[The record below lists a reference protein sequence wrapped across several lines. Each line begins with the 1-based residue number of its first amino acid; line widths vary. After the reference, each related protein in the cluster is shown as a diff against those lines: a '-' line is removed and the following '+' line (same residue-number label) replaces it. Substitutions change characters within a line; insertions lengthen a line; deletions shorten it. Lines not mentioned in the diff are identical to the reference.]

1 MKIGIL
7 PAILLI
13 CAGCSELGE
22 MQTTRARI
30 NTFDAGRESWQ
41 IYDYTGGSGNQ
52 NVFYLTSWEERG
64 GVGDSGY
71 VWADD
76 SRWRIDTPEDPH
88 SILPLILY
96 HRWIAE
102 DLEEGGEYDSP
113 AHGISGGGGPRPSG
127 RPGVGPPPR

>member
-7 PAILLI
+7 LAILLI

-64 GVGDSGY
+64 GVGRFRVHLGRRPP
-71 VWADD
+71 A
-76 SRWRIDTPEDPH
+76 
-88 SILPLILY
+88 
-96 HRWIAE
+96 
-102 DLEEGGEYDSP
+102 GGSTLLKTLTR
-113 AHGISGGGGPRPSG
+113 SCL
-127 RPGVGPPPR
+127 